1 MCAACFRR
9 NRYVLLMLAGLAAF
23 ACTPDPRAYTYPS
36 KAQQELSRVCQLVA
50 LRHTNQFLVEEG
62 KIYPILRSG
71 NRLSHLEEE
80 FTNLTDR
87 AYLCGSV
94 FDRNLPCAAG
104 RKYKGNECH

>member
-1 MCAACFRR
+1 
-9 NRYVLLMLAGLAAF
+9 
-23 ACTPDPRAYTYPS
+23 
-36 KAQQELSRVCQLVA
+36 
-50 LRHTNQFLVEEG
+50 VEEG

-87 AYLCGSV
+87 AYLCGPV